1 MPPLKISFSL
11 RAFVVYFIILATLSW
26 FILDK
31 AIERLNVALRQS
43 AESVLV
49 DTANLLATSLEQEFT
64 GQTLDT
70 WQIERLFSAA
80 YQREIDAQIYNV
92 LQEHIDTEVYVTNRD
107 GLVVYDSAGR
117 HNGED
122 FSEWRD
128 VRLTLEGKYGAR
140 TSFRDPDKTG
150 EGDPK
155 IMVIAAPIRQQ
166 QEIVGVVSVVKPIRS
181 LEMFL
186 LDESTQLK
194 QYAIGLLA
202 LAMLLGYGVSLSFT
216 TAISRLARFA
226 NEMAEGK
233 KVKAPQFMDKRFSN
247 LSRAIAHLRQQ
258 IDGKEYVENYVHSLT
273 HELKTPI
280 TAIQASSELLHE
292 DLPVTER
299 QKFIDNIQTSNS
311 RMSSLVDRMLSLARI
326 EGLSGVGEQRAIDLE
341 SIVDELIEERSAI
354 LAEREVRVSSTI
366 SPGLKPVADALLLS
380 QAISN
385 LLDNAIEFCPEG
397 GEIRIEAGYEHA
409 GYQVSVFNQGAALD
423 EFVLDKAFDRFFS
436 MPGRYRHGK
445 STGLGLSFVREI
457 MNLHQGRASLQNVKD
472 GVMANLWWPGPAD
485 S

>member
-1 MPPLKISFSL
+1 MPPVKISFSL

-49 DTANLLATSLEQEFT
+49 DTANLLATSLEQEFND
-64 GQTLDT
+64 QTLDT
-70 WQIERLFSAA
+70 WRIERLFSAA
-80 YQREIDAQIYNV
+80 YQRKIDAQIYNV
-92 LQEHIDTEVYVTNRD
+92 LKEHIDTEVYVTNRD
-107 GLVVYDSAGR
+107 GMVVYDSSGQ
-117 HNGED
+117 HTGED

-128 VRLTLEGKYGAR
+128 VRLTLEGEYGAR
-140 TSFRDPDKTG
+140 TSFRDPEKTA
-150 EGDPK
+150 EGDAK
-155 IMVIAAPIRQQ
+155 IMVIAAPIRQVS
-166 QEIVGVVSVVKPIRS
+166 EVVGVVSVVKPIRS
-181 LEMFL
+181 LEVFL

-202 LAMLLGYGVSLSFT
+202 LAMLLGYGVSYSFT
-216 TAISRLARFA
+216 SAISRLARFA
-226 NEMAEGK
+226 NEMAAGK
-233 KVKAPQFMDKRFSN
+233 KVARPEFMDKRFSN

-280 TAIQASSELLHE
+280 TAIQASSELLSE
-292 DLPVTER
+292 DLPSEER

-311 RMSSLVDRMLSLARI
+311 RMSSLVDRVLSLARL
-326 EGLSGVGEQRAIDLE
+326 EGLSGVSKNTPFNLAE
-341 SIVDELIEERSAI
+341 SVSELVRERSAI
-354 LAEREVRVSSTI
+354 VGDRRIQVVCEIPADLQ
-366 SPGLKPVADALLLS
+366 PVGDALLLS

-397 GEIRIEAGYEHA
+397 GLVRVAACHMNG
-409 GYQVSVFNQGAALD
+409 GYQVSVFNQGNLLD
-423 EFVLDKAFDRFFS
+423 DFVLEKAFDRFFS

-457 MNLHQGRASLQNVKD
+457 MSLHQGSALLRNSEG
-472 GVMANLWWPGPAD
+472 GVVAILWWPSPAAG
-485 S
+485 